1 MRQFKH
7 IVRVISSVL
16 FEHITLFATII
27 ASVYILTK
35 SQIDVYDNN
44 TLLLWI
50 IGLLGLIATAIVSEK
65 YFKLSKIAKGIEDL
79 QSTVKNRGLSLD
91 KLAFTR
97 KEFEPLEMRLSQAKK
112 ITITGGSL
120 YRLSDEYYAF
130 FENKL
135 KKGCQL
141 EIVMVKP
148 YSSAANF
155 LCDNVVY
162 ETRDY
167 KQYSFKISESLQR
180 FLRLKQDYE
189 SRISIRLTEN
199 VPPFSLIVTDE
210 NSPNASIKVELY
222 SYSVPTRERMQF
234 EVTREDSK
242 SFAFFIDQL
251 ITLRK
256 ASYEIDTSYSCIS
269 TLEAA
274 STSK

>member
-1 MRQFKH
+1 MGVPFDRNLH
-7 IVRVISSVL
+7 
-16 FEHITLFATII
+16 
-27 ASVYILTK
+27 
-35 SQIDVYDNN
+35 
-44 TLLLWI
+44 
-50 IGLLGLIATAIVSEK
+50 
-65 YFKLSKIAKGIEDL
+65 
-79 QSTVKNRGLSLD
+79 
-91 KLAFTR
+91 
-97 KEFEPLEMRLSQAKK
+97 
-112 ITITGGSL
+112 
-120 YRLSDEYYAF
+120 
-130 FENKL
+130 
-135 KKGCQL
+135 QL

-148 YSSAANF
+148 YSNAANL

-210 NSPNASIKVELY
+210 NFPNASIKVELY

-274 STSK
+274 LTSK

>member
-1 MRQFKH
+1 M
-7 IVRVISSVL
+7 S
-16 FEHITLFATII
+16 
-27 ASVYILTK
+27 
-35 SQIDVYDNN
+35 
-44 TLLLWI
+44 
-50 IGLLGLIATAIVSEK
+50 
-65 YFKLSKIAKGIEDL
+65 
-79 QSTVKNRGLSLD
+79 
-91 KLAFTR
+91 
-97 KEFEPLEMRLSQAKK
+97 
-112 ITITGGSL
+112 
-120 YRLSDEYYAF
+120 
-130 FENKL
+130 
-135 KKGCQL
+135 
-141 EIVMVKP
+141 
-148 YSSAANF
+148 
-155 LCDNVVY
+155 DNVVY

-210 NSPNASIKVELY
+210 NFPNASIKVELY

-274 STSK
+274 LTSK